1 MYKENKILGVS
12 ILGGTGFIGRHLV
25 DYFLNQ
31 GVESIRILTR
41 KKGLINNVSFV
52 QGDLISSNSLNEL
65 VNGQELLINLA
76 YISENHKANLIAI
89 DQLAN
94 ACIEEGVSKF
104 IHCSTAVVAGRV
116 DVPLINEETL
126 CNPLSGYEKTKLAI
140 EDLLLSRFRD
150 KVELI
155 IVRPT
160 AVFGEGGQNLVKTAN
175 ALMNKSRIANIL
187 PILINRDRK
196 MHLVPVEE
204 VVRGIYYLATI
215 DQDLSGEKFII
226 SQDSHPYNNYFN
238 ILNHLATKFGHK
250 SYPAIFIPFSS
261 LFLMLILKLMGRSQ
275 VNPNQVF
282 SSKKL
287 HEYGYSSNV
296 DFIESVD
303 KFALSLYS

>member
-1 MYKENKILGVS
+1 MSKKNKISGVS

-31 GVESIRILTR
+31 GVGPIRILTR

-65 VNGQELLINLA
+65 VNGQELVINLA
-76 YISENHKANLIAI
+76 YISENHKANLLAI
-89 DQLAN
+89 EQLAN
-94 ACIEEGVSKF
+94 VCIEEGVSKF

-116 DVPLINEETL
+116 DVPIINEETL

-160 AVFGEGGQNLVKTAN
+160 AVFGEGGLNLVKTAN
-175 ALMNKSRIANIL
+175 ALMNKSRFANIL
-187 PILINRDRK
+187 PILINKYRK

-238 ILNHLATKFGHK
+238 IVNYLATKFGHN
-250 SYPAIFIPFSS
+250 SYPAIFFPFSS

-287 HEYGYSSNV
+287 HEYGYNSNV
-296 DFIESVD
+296 DFIEAVD